1 MSTRQRSVTII
12 GGDWLDNPPPEFW
25 ERSSPVEERLRSV
38 LRTVAALR
46 HELEKCRVTK
56 CSRESDEKK
65 RLEDRLSVVEENL
78 GRLRRD
84 LDQCRSEKE
93 QAWAFSNSRS

>member
-1 MSTRQRSVTII
+1 MSKKRSVTII
-12 GGDWLDNPPPEFW
+12 GEDWIDNPPPEFW

-46 HELEKCRVTK
+46 HELEKCKVTK
-56 CSRESDEKK
+56 CSREYGEKK
-65 RLEDRLSVVEENL
+65 RLEDRLSAVEGQL
-78 GRLRRD
+78 DRFRRD

-93 QAWAFSNSRS
+93 QAWAFR